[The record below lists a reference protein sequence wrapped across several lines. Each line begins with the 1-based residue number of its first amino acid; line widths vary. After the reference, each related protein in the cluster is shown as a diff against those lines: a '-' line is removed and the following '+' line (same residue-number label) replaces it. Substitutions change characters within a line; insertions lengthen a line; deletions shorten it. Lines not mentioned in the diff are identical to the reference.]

1 MDIKQYLER
10 QCALNNVRRGQIPSL
25 LGYINAAKALRRYD
39 AFVSGALDDE
49 ELANRIRA
57 CVQLAGSGF
66 DEALAQ
72 TAHVQRVNRR
82 EQLFAE
88 ELRKRYAFVP
98 HVWFEHERSY
108 PSPIFVVAMFG
119 EEHFRKLDLPEEMR
133 SFYLTSGWVFDIRSI
148 VKDFIECNP
157 THRLL
162 RGPFGRAVRVIIRDT
177 YDHGFVYD
185 VDTLELIEERF
196 SAPKTGRITTTVGRK
211 FKRRG
216 TSGQTRHKPRSGS

>member
-1 MDIKQYLER
+1 MRYIMDIKQYLER
-10 QCALNNVRRGQIPSL
+10 QCALNNVRRGHIPKL
-25 LGYINAAKALRRYD
+25 LGYTNAAKALRRYD
-39 AFVSGALDDE
+39 AFVSGALDNE
-49 ELANRIRA
+49 ELADRIRA

-72 TAHVQRVNRR
+72 TAHVQRVNHR

-88 ELRKRYAFVP
+88 ELRKRNAFVP

-119 EEHFRKLDLPEEMR
+119 EEHFRKLDLPEEMQ
-133 SFYLTSGWVFDIRSI
+133 SFYLTAGWVFDVRSI
-148 VKDFIECNP
+148 VKDFIASNSN
-157 THRLL
+157 HRLL

-185 VDTLELIEERF
+185 VDTLELIEERI
-196 SAPKTGRITTTVGRK
+196 SAPKVGK
-211 FKRRG
+211 I
-216 TSGQTRHKPRSGS
+216 TRHRTKGRRRRSP